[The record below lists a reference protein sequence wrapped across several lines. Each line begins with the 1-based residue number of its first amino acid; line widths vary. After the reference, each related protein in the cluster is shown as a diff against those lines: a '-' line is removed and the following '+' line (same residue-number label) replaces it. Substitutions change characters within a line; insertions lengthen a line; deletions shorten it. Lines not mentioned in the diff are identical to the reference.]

1 MDVWQSKNM
10 NNWTQFWPA
19 LMLYVAGLLFTV
31 NSKCLVITEYL
42 GWAAPHCQ
50 PRPHCRL
57 ALHLCC
63 CLATATFARSKPKKY
78 LLIFI
83 QVSISWYK
91 DRYTRFIFQ
100 NQLYIVSVRIKKGK
114 NFCVISSQ
122 AKSERRM
129 KFMSVNCKPA
139 ESSAYFKVHSGGY
152 DCSFW

>member
-42 GWAAPHCQ
+42 GRTALPAEASLPTGAPSLLLPGH
-50 PRPHCRL
+50 RNIRTL
-57 ALHLCC
+57 
-63 CLATATFARSKPKKY
+63 KPKKY

-129 KFMSVNCKPA
+129 KFMSANCKPA
-139 ESSAYFKVHSGGY
+139 ESSAYFKVQSGGY

>member
-1 MDVWQSKNM
+1 MSARVKI
-10 NNWTQFWPA
+10 WTTEHSFDQ
-19 LMLYVAGLLFTV
+19 LHVAGLLFTV

-42 GWAAPHCQ
+42 GWATLHCRA
-50 PRPHCRL
+50 RPHCRL